1 MTDDA
6 SRKRI
11 LAHFRSQ
18 NERLYELARELVA
31 DAWNLKLPRGE
42 RQRHLSFCRIIVSQQ
57 LSNAAA
63 RSIWRRLE
71 PLLREDPAV
80 RHPERLRVA
89 GLSRP
94 KSLYLQ
100 ALAGLDFGKLEDLE
114 DDEIRQ
120 RLLDYKGVGPWTADM
135 ALIFIYGR
143 PDIYSWQDLIL
154 RRAAATVFGLDE
166 QKDIKELGRR
176 VDAFRPY
183 RSALALLLWQAADI
197 GRLSRC

>member
-18 NERLYELARELVA
+18 NERLYGLACELAA
-31 DAWNLKLPRGE
+31 DAWHLELPRGE
-42 RQRHLSFCRIIVSQQ
+42 SQRRLSFCRTIVSQQ

-63 RSIWRRLE
+63 RSIWQRLE
-71 PLLREDPAV
+71 PLLQDDPDV
-80 RHPERLRVA
+80 RHPERLRAA

-100 ALAGLDFGKLEDLE
+100 ALAGLDFGKLEDFE
-114 DDEIRQ
+114 DDEIRRQ
-120 RLLDYKGVGPWTADM
+120 LLVYKGVGPWTADM

-166 QKDIKELGRR
+166 KKDLEELGRR

-183 RSALALLLWQAADI
+183 RSALALLLWQAADN
-197 GRLSRC
+197 GRLPRR